1 MKTMHTSIRS
11 VLYFFYGI
19 VWLKG
24 ETNLK
29 QLAGFLLIL
38 LTFPVLFI
46 VQKAIAEEWKS
57 ADAFQ
62 MQMSESIELSPPP
75 ITVPITMKDRNGLI
89 FTEEY
94 VEWRDP
100 LPLKEIPLF
109 AQQLF
114 LESEDKGFFEHR
126 GYDVA
131 AIFRAFAVN
140 AANDDRKQGASTIT
154 QQVVR
159 MRFLSTEKTYERK
172 LTELFYAAELE
183 KQASKQEILEMY
195 LNEMYFGN
203 QVYGIGAAATYYF
216 RKPLQELN
224 EGEMAFIAAI
234 PNNPSLYDPLRHFDN
249 TKARQ
254 ERLLSTLAK
263 NGVISEKEAA
273 AFTKQPIQLNIK
285 KKENAYPVYSTYVL
299 SELSDLIAQSEGFA
313 QRLTNAKDDNE
324 KQAVRAAIAERMNAV
339 LASGIV
345 IETALDPRKQK
356 LDEERVSAMLS
367 PAGLQA
373 GAAVIEN
380 DTREI
385 ISLYGGKN
393 YRKADFNR
401 SYQAVRQPGSAIKP
415 LLVYAPL
422 FESGPYTENTPVN
435 SNNICIGSYCPTN
448 IGGYVYG
455 TVTVK
460 DAFRHSHNTAAIR
473 LLRIVGIQN
482 AFDYIKPFGFQ
493 SVVKEDMNYPAALGG
508 FSKGMTP
515 LEMASAYTS
524 FIDGMYKPARAIRS
538 VKNRDGDVLYEW
550 KETKSEVWSPTTV
563 NAMRRML
570 QDVILNG
577 TGRGVSYTTSF
588 TGGKTGT
595 TDQYKDLWMA
605 GLNDRYTTAVWVGY
619 DRPTPMKRLSD
630 QKIHLRLFSTLLM
643 D

>member
-1 MKTMHTSIRS
+1 M
-11 VLYFFYGI
+11 
-19 VWLKG
+19 
-24 ETNLK
+24 K
-29 QLAGFLLIL
+29 QLAGFLMIIF
-38 LTFPVLFI
+38 TFPILFI

-57 ADAFQ
+57 VDSFQ

-75 ITVPITMKDRNGLI
+75 ITVPVVMKDRNGLI
-89 FTEEY
+89 FSEEY

-100 LPLKEIPLF
+100 LPLEDIPIF
-109 AQQLF
+109 VQQLF

-131 AIFRAFAVN
+131 AIVRAFAVN
-140 AANDDRKQGASTIT
+140 AANDDLKQGASTIT

-183 KQASKQEILEMY
+183 KQFSKQDILEMY

-216 RKPLQELN
+216 SKPLQELT
-224 EGEMAFIAAI
+224 EWELAFLAAI
-234 PNNPSLYDPLRHFDN
+234 PNNPSLYDPLRNFDN
-249 TKARQ
+249 TKRRQ
-254 ERLLSTLAK
+254 ERLLATLAK
-263 NGVISEKEAA
+263 NGIITDEDSA
-273 AFTKQPIQLNIK
+273 TYNKQAIVLNVK
-285 KKENAYPVYSTYVL
+285 KKEKAFPVYSTYAL
-299 SELSDLIAQSEGFA
+299 SELSELIAQSEGLSKQLDHA
-313 QRLTNAKDDNE
+313 NDENE
-324 KQAVRAAIAERMNAV
+324 KIAIRTAIAARTSEV
-339 LASGIV
+339 LASGII
-345 IETALDPRKQK
+345 IETALDPRKQR
-356 LDEERVSAMLS
+356 LDEERVSALLS

-373 GAAVIEN
+373 GAAVIDNE
-380 DTREI
+380 TREI

-401 SYQAVRQPGSAIKP
+401 AYQAVRQPGSAIKP

-422 FESGPYTENTPVN
+422 FESGPYTDNTPVN
-435 SNNICIGSYCPTN
+435 SDNICIGSYCPTN

-473 LLRIVGIQN
+473 LLRIVGIRE
-482 AFDYIKPFGFQ
+482 AFDYMKPFGFK
-493 SVVKEDMNYPAALGG
+493 SVVDQDMNYPAALGG

-538 VKNRDGDVLYEW
+538 VKNRHGDVLYKWTDE
-550 KETKSEVWSPTTV
+550 KTEIWSPSTV
-563 NAMRRML
+563 NTMRRLL
-570 QDVILNG
+570 QDVVLNG
-577 TGRGVSYTTSF
+577 TGRGVAYTTSY

-619 DRPTPMKRLSD
+619 DRPTSMKRLSD